1 MLFFSRSQRF
11 AVDLRP
17 FPHVVPKRP
26 ELISNQAGWTAIGLE
41 YHSLPDPGET
51 SEFSV
56 NQYALSISIGQ
67 EFQTKCW
74 LDQQFYGSKDFLTG
88 AVTILRP
95 DTSYRFAWDRHI
107 NTLTLT
113 LATDLLT
120 HSAID
125 LLKTN
130 CVSLSPEIAI
140 LDSLVHSIGLALQAD
155 LLSDQPGGRIY
166 GDTLANA
173 LATHLLRHYSDQKHL
188 TKDLKGKLSPRQV
201 QLIIEFIDANLS
213 SDLGLDELAALVELS
228 PSYFC
233 HAFKQTLG
241 IPPHRYVIQ
250 QRVERAKQLIKH
262 ENFSLSEV
270 AALCGFSDQSHLTR
284 HFKRLT
290 GMTRAISF

>member
-1 MLFFSRSQRF
+1 M
-11 AVDLRP
+11 DLRP

-26 ELISNQAGWTAIGLE
+26 TLISDEAGWRSIGLE
-41 YHSLPDPGET
+41 SHSLPDPGET
-51 SEFSV
+51 PEFSLD
-56 NQYALSISIGQ
+56 QYALSLSIGQ
-67 EFQTKCW
+67 GFQSKYW
-74 LDQQFYGSKDFLTG
+74 LDQKFCESKDFLTG

-95 DTSYRFAWDRHI
+95 DTSYRFSWDRHI
-107 NTLTLT
+107 NTITLT
-113 LATDLLT
+113 LGANLLT
-120 HSAID
+120 CSAID

-130 CVSLSPEIAI
+130 CVSLSPEVAI
-140 LDSLVHSIGLALQAD
+140 LDSLVRSIGLALQAD
-155 LLSDQPGGRIY
+155 LLSDRPGGRIY
-166 GDTLANA
+166 ADTLANA
-173 LATHLLRHYSDQKHL
+173 LATHLLQHYACQKHL

-213 SDLGLDELAALVELS
+213 SDLGLDELAALVDLS

-241 IPPHRYVIQ
+241 TPPHRYVIQ

-290 GMTRAISF
+290 GMTPKKFANS